1 MSLTCRQKK
10 IQEYSKQENTTE
22 TTPNRNILGFTAKT
36 YYVKKLAHFG
46 ESLKSFFNGHFE

>member
-1 MSLTCRQKK
+1 MQAKK